1 MSVIVE
7 DWGQFIEIEFYETYN
22 NVPEVIKYNNV
33 YIIKHNNKNKNN
45 KIIPINLD
53 TNESKYKDEYE
64 FKDDYKN
71 DYNYEYLNNYY
82 NIENDDDVNEIIDK
96 NNIESKNRENENINK
111 NENINENRE
120 IKNLMLSL
128 SNINIINT
136 FYNYKRYLILFIS
149 ISFIIFSPL
158 CLMKI
163 EF

>member
-1 MSVIVE
+1 MSVSVE
-7 DWGQFIEIEFYETYN
+7 DWGQFIEIEFYESYN

-45 KIIPINLD
+45 KIIPINLE
-53 TNESKYKDEYE
+53 TNETKYKDE

-82 NIENDDDVNEIIDK
+82 NIENDDDVNEIINK
-96 NNIESKNRENENINK
+96 NNIEGNNRNKDEIN
-111 NENINENRE
+111 ND
-120 IKNLMLSL
+120 IKYKDDKKQESLMLSL

-163 EF
+163 KF